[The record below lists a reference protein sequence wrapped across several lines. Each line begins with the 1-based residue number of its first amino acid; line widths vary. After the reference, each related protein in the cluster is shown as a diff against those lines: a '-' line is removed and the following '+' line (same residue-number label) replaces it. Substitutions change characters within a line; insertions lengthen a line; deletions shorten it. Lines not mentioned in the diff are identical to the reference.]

1 MNTVNLDTDSPQL
14 DIAAIAQQLN
24 ARARTHVIGELQTI
38 RAKLKGLARRP
49 GTNIFSSRTIHE
61 DWAFH
66 HGGRSELQFNIGT
79 EDAFGGIEL
88 RHGVAF
94 SFELSQTLT
103 SIDGLI
109 PKVRLF
115 NDYLRDHPEAFA
127 GMRMWHHREHESPS
141 SAYPPGPV
149 MPELVT
155 PGPFVF
161 LGKRQPADNIDYETV
176 LNDFDR
182 LLPLYKYIESGGRA
196 ESLQAS
202 AQDGFHFRAGFTNRS
217 PATNATLAE
226 CELNIYLKHN
236 ILQAALCRRLIS
248 EYGSDNVGD
257 EQTPLGTKIDVVV
270 RRREN
275 EFWYYEIKTA
285 LSPRA
290 CLREAFGQLME
301 YAYWPGSREAKRLI
315 VCGESP
321 LDGDGETYLR
331 QLKNRFTLP
340 IDYEQIIL

>member
-1 MNTVNLDTDSPQL
+1 MHGPQR
-14 DIAAIAQQLN
+14 DINAIAQELN
-24 ARARTHVIGELQTI
+24 TRAHTHAIGELQTI
-38 RAKLKGLARRP
+38 RAELKGLARRP
-49 GTNIFSSRTIHE
+49 GTNIFSSQTIHE
-61 DWAFH
+61 NWAFH

-79 EDAFGGIEL
+79 EEAFGEIEL

-94 SFELSQTLT
+94 SFELSQTLP
-103 SIDGLI
+103 SIDVLI
-109 PKVRLF
+109 PKVRLL
-115 NDYLRDHPEAFA
+115 NDYLREHPYAFA
-127 GMRMWHHREHESPS
+127 DMRMWHHREHECS
-141 SAYPPGPV
+141 SEYAVGPV

-161 LGKRQPADNIDYETV
+161 LGKRQAGDNIDHETV

-182 LLPLYKYIESGGRA
+182 LLPLFKYVESGGRE
-196 ESLQAS
+196 ESSEVIAG
-202 AQDGFHFRAGFTNRS
+202 DVFHFRAGFTDKS
-217 PATNATLAE
+217 AATNATLAE
-226 CELNIYLKHN
+226 RQLDVYLKHN
-236 ILQAALCRRLIS
+236 ILQAALCRRLMS

-257 EQTPLGTKIDVVV
+257 EQTAALGTKIDVVV
-270 RRREN
+270 RRSEN

-301 YAYWPGSREAKRLI
+301 YAYWPGAREAKRLI

-321 LDGDGETYLR
+321 LDGAGETYLCR
-331 QLKNRFTLP
+331 LKNRFTLP